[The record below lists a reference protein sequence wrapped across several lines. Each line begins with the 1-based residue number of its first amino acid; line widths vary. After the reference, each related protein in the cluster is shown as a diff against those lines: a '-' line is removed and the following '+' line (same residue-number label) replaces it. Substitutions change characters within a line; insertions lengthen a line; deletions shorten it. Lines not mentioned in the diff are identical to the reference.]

1 MQKMNEKNESF
12 PTGRL
17 MEHPNTYIHDE
28 LLYPQFQYEIKNLL
42 VYYIAIEKVMSI
54 EYERM
59 GILSSEDLH
68 SILEALDRITDHSLV
83 ADPSKNMTDILFA
96 IEQNV
101 KSNISSD
108 IVAWHLDRSRNDVQA
123 TAQLMF
129 ARDQLLEI
137 ITDLNLLADCIQP
150 LAMEHTSTQMPG
162 YTHYQSAQIISV
174 GFYFSGVLEQIS
186 QVVER
191 LCFHW
196 RSIDECPLGS
206 GAMAGLELPWDR
218 ERMATMLGFEK
229 CCRHALK
236 GIASKD
242 FMLLIGAELSN
253 ASVTFS
259 RFITD
264 FMNWGSSDYRFF
276 DLPDNLCSI
285 SSAMPQKKNFTIL
298 ERIRG
303 KFAHIPAYYM
313 DIVMGQ
319 QRTPYTNMVE
329 TSKEG
334 GNQFS
339 ILMATMSTAI
349 QLLTHVVPNMKFDAV
364 HMNERCKVEFFGG
377 FSLANQ
383 LTLKFNI
390 SYREAQIL
398 AGKYITFM
406 IDQHRI
412 PEDVDAEYLQ
422 LLCVEAGY
430 SVEISST
437 MLKQCFSTDEA
448 LLTKR
453 SKGSTHPD
461 EVLYLLSLQ
470 QQEHILK
477 WEEINKLKKQSQT
490 YVFC

>member
-1 MQKMNEKNESF
+1 MQKINGKNEDL

-17 MEHPNTYIHDE
+17 MEYPNTYIHDQV
-28 LLYPQFQYEIKNLL
+28 LYPQFQYETKNFLG
-42 VYYIAIEKVMSI
+42 YYIAIEKVMSI

-59 GILSSEDLH
+59 GMFSSEALH
-68 SILEALDRITDHSLV
+68 SILQALDQINYHSLM

-96 IEQNV
+96 IEHYV
-101 KSNISSD
+101 KSKVPQD
-108 IVAWHLDRSRNDVQA
+108 IALWHLDRSRNDVQA

-137 ITDLNLLADCIQP
+137 ITDLHLLADCIHP
-150 LAMEHTSTQMPG
+150 LAIEHTYTKMPG

-206 GAMAGLELPWDR
+206 GAMAGLELTWDR
-218 ERMATMLGFEK
+218 ERIAKMLGFEK

-236 GIASKD
+236 GVASKD
-242 FMLLIGAELSN
+242 FMLLIGSELSN

-259 RFITD
+259 RFLTD

-276 DLPDNLCSI
+276 DLPDHLSSI
-285 SSAMPQKKNFTIL
+285 SSAMPQKKNFTIF

-334 GNQFS
+334 GSQFS
-339 ILMATMSTAI
+339 ILMTTMSTAI
-349 QLLTHVVPNMKFDAV
+349 QLLTHVIPNMKFDVV
-364 HMNERCKVEFFGG
+364 HMNERCKTEFFGG

-383 LTLKFNI
+383 LTLTFNI
-390 SYREAQIL
+390 PYREAQIL
-398 AGKYITFM
+398 AGKYITLM
-406 IDQHRI
+406 IEQHRI
-412 PEDVDAEYLQ
+412 PEDIDVEYLQ

-430 SVEISST
+430 LVEISSI
-437 MLKQCFSTDEA
+437 MLNQCFSTDEA
-448 LLTKR
+448 LLTKC

-461 EVLYLLSLQ
+461 EVLHLLSLQ
-470 QQEHILK
+470 QQAHILK
-477 WEEINKLKKQSQT
+477 WKEITKLKEQSQT